1 MANRREGR
9 AARKMTN
16 TGVDPALAD
25 KTQALMAHYG
35 VPGVAVGIW
44 HQDQEQL
51 AGFGVTNVRHPLPVD
66 ADTLF
71 QIGSTTK
78 TFTATVAMIL
88 TAQGKLELDRPIRH
102 YLPEFRLQDPAATAG
117 ATLRHC
123 FTHTGGWLGDYFADT
138 GDGNDA
144 LARYVAELADQ
155 PQQTPLGELWS
166 YNNAG
171 FSLAG
176 RVIEVVAG
184 QPFEAVVRELLLEP
198 LGMDHSFFFA
208 KEVMT
213 HRFAVGHIV
222 NPATPEAEPQVA
234 EPWALT
240 RSAHPAGGVIS
251 TVRDL
256 LRYARFHLG
265 DGRTSGGL
273 QLLPPDQVRWMQQ
286 PLAEAG
292 SMADAVG
299 LSWLLSTVGGEA
311 SVGHGGA
318 THGQLS
324 AFRMIPAR
332 GFAITVLTNANRG
345 GELHRDLVVWALDHY
360 LGLRTPEPEI
370 TPGSPTDLGTVA
382 GRYVARLSHVEV
394 TLDGDALQ
402 VQFLPQGGFPDKDS
416 PPGPQMPPSRLAFVG
431 EDRLLFV
438 EGPAKGG
445 RVELG
450 RDSEGQVAWMRVGG
464 RIHRRVED

>member
-1 MANRREGR
+1 
-9 AARKMTN
+9 MTS
-16 TGVDPALAD
+16 TAIDPALAD

-44 HQDQEQL
+44 HQGQEQL

-78 TFTATVAMIL
+78 TFTATVAML
-88 TAQGKLELDRPIRH
+88 LVVQGKLELDRPIRH
-102 YLPEFRLQDPAATAG
+102 YLPDFRLQDPAATAG

-123 FTHTGGWLGDYFADT
+123 FTHTGGWLGDYFSDT
-138 GDGNDA
+138 GDGDDA

-184 QPFEAVVRELLLEP
+184 KPFETVVRELLLEP
-198 LGMDHSFFFA
+198 LGMDRSFFFA

-213 HRFAVGHIV
+213 HRFAVGHTV
-222 NPATPEAEPQVA
+222 NPATPDTEPEVA

-240 RSAHPAGGVIS
+240 RSAHPAGGIIS
-251 TVRDL
+251 SARDQ

-265 DGRTSGGL
+265 DGRTPDGR
-273 QLLPPDQVRWMQQ
+273 QLLPADQLRWMQQ
-286 PLAEAG
+286 PLAPAG

-311 SVGHGGA
+311 SVAHGGA
-318 THGQLS
+318 TYSQLS

-345 GELHRDLVVWALDHY
+345 GELHRDLVNWALEHY
-360 LGLRTPEPEI
+360 LALRTPEPQVEQR
-370 TPGSPTDLGTVA
+370 SAAALAAVA
-382 GRYVARLSHVEV
+382 GRYVARLSQLEV
-394 TLDGDALQ
+394 TVDGDALQ
-402 VQFLPQGGFPDKDS
+402 VQFIPQGGFPDKDS

-431 EDRLLFV
+431 DDRLLFV

-450 RDSEGQVAWMRVGG
+450 RDETGNVTWLRAGG